1 LSAPWLSPERLDIAR
16 TVAAFALPEPGSP
29 CPPFR
34 FAICFWKPRARPTAP
49 WCAVSERR
57 YLMSNCAR
65 HHCLARD
72 PILWGPGFVRSWRSR
87 DQRGN
92 EELRERF
99 DKPIKPYPVDRRLD
113 DTERAWSTSILRF
126 CRRPHTVRFV
136 NAGRPGFVDP
146 YAAETALEFVSMPK
160 RLPSDLQLL
169 AKCRDR
175 RAPLDRRNGF
185 RLNAPAPRLTSGD
198 RSPKHRQMPHVQ
210 VPASQR
216 PVSRQSGD

>member
-1 LSAPWLSPERLDIAR
+1 MGRNPAPPPSLKGPGSRRGPSLFLEALRELQSSVFNFSASSCRPQLSAPGLSPERLDIAR

-57 YLMSNCAR
+57 YLMSNCAW

-92 EELRERF
+92 EERRERF
-99 DKPIKPYPVDRRLD
+99 DRRIKRYTA
-113 DTERAWSTSILRF
+113 DT
-126 CRRPHTVRFV
+126 
-136 NAGRPGFVDP
+136 D
-146 YAAETALEFVSMPK
+146 AARV
-160 RLPSDLQLL
+160 L
-169 AKCRDR
+169 AKEMKSAR
-175 RAPLDRRNGF
+175 RFLAFN
-185 RLNAPAPRLTSGD
+185 
-198 RSPKHRQMPHVQ
+198 
-210 VPASQR
+210 
-216 PVSRQSGD
+216 